1 MSFMTSYKKLEQL
14 CRDITGEDRP
24 VSAYI
29 EEMKNTTLGS
39 RYVPGW
45 DDDLKKLKYYR
56 WVRNQ
61 IVHETGKTEENMCTS
76 LDVVWI
82 DNFYNR
88 ILNQTDPLALY
99 HQAMTQRNQK
109 KTGASKEA
117 SKETYNLK
125 VNDWYE
131 RRYNNNKAGSMLYF
145 AMMVIVL
152 IVALTICAQLFSV
165 FFF

>member
-1 MSFMTSYKKLEQL
+1 MSFMTSYKKLEQI
-14 CRDITGEDRP
+14 CRDITGADRP

-29 EEMKNTTLGS
+29 DAMRETTQGA

-45 DDDLKKLKYYR
+45 EEDLKQLKHYR

-99 HQAMTQRNQK
+99 HQAMRRRLGKNGTRQEK
-109 KTGASKEA
+109 PVD
-117 SKETYNLK
+117 LK
-125 VNDWYE
+125 VNDWYDRE
-131 RRYNNNKAGSMLYF
+131 DKDSDRTKALFMYSIGIIFLLCILT
-145 AMMVIVL
+145 AVA
-152 IVALTICAQLFSV
+152 VALS
-165 FFF
+165 